1 MPNATVTGKTVRKD
15 LKSCPGGWVE
25 LRPLNYDQLLTRRDN
40 ATKIFMEG
48 KGDSD
53 RMNLQIANR
62 WSTLFDF
69 RHCIAEHNL
78 EDETG
83 NKLDLNNQ
91 LTLSV
96 LDPKVGAEIERY
108 LMELNQDVDEGELES
123 FFSPATSSS
132 TDNKD
137 TTEQVESTEL
147 S

>member
-1 MPNATVTGKTVRKD
+1 MPNATVTGKALRKD

-25 LRPLNYDQLLTRRDN
+25 LKPLNYDQLLTRRDN

-48 KGDSD
+48 KDNSD

-69 RHCIAEHNL
+69 RHCIADHNL
-78 EDETG
+78 EDDEG
-83 NKLDLNNQ
+83 HKLDLSNQ
-91 LTLSV
+91 LTLQV

-108 LMELNQDVDEGELES
+108 LMDLNQDVEDEDLQS
-123 FFSPATSSS
+123 FFLPATTSSM
-132 TDNKD
+132 DNKD
-137 TTEQVESTEL
+137 TTEPPGSTEL